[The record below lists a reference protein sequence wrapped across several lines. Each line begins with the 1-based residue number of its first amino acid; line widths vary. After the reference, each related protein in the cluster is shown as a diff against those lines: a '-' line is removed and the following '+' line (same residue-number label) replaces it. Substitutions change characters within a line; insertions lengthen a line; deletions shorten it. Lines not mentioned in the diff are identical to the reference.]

1 MKIFCPKFC
10 TLLKVGAGLGG
21 EEGAG
26 AGAGAGAGDC
36 AQPKPDRP
44 SVQTKVQIKIKD
56 ALAGVSA
63 DEACEAVTGA
73 NVEWGLDE
81 GKFMG
86 GHL

>member
-26 AGAGAGAGDC
+26 AGAGDC

-44 SVQTKVQIKIKD
+44 SVQTKVKIKIKD

>member
-26 AGAGAGAGDC
+26 AGAGDC

-44 SVQTKVQIKIKD
+44 SAQTNVKVKIKD